1 MKLKKEY
8 IYLLTGFGIT
18 NLGNW
23 VYLIALNL
31 SVWHLTNSPAAVA
44 GIYIIGPIARI
55 LSSFFAGSVIDRHNK
70 RRIVIWSDIVR
81 AIVVCLMP
89 LFSSIWIL
97 YMLIFIANM
106 ASSFFRPSSTYLI
119 TKHVDSEHRQ
129 QFNAMNSILSSG
141 SFMIGPALSGVIIA
155 LTNTSVAIW
164 FNGLTFFLC
173 AWLMWLLPNI
183 EEKSA
188 STKSMITLSMIRSD
202 FQYVWQ
208 FIKNKTVLLTFFIV
222 YTVALMIAYSL
233 DSQEMTFLKDTLH
246 VSDSLYGIIVGVTGI
261 GALLGGIA
269 ATTLAKKFSVITYIS
284 TGFFL
289 TMFCYFMFYISNQ
302 LILAVI
308 AFVALGFFMAFSN
321 TGYATFYQES
331 IPTSLMGR
339 FGSTVLLVESVVQ
352 ITFTFVLGMVA
363 EWFSIQFATTIFA
376 AAGLI
381 LALFVS
387 IHLHQHKTQLQW
399 EELQ

>member
-8 IYLLTGFGIT
+8 VYLLVGFGIS

-23 VYLIALNL
+23 IYLIALNL
-31 SVWHLTNSPAAVA
+31 SVWHLTHSPAAVA
-44 GIYIIGPIARI
+44 GIYIIGPVARI
-55 LSSFFAGSVIDRHNK
+55 LSSFFAGSIIDRHNK
-70 RRIVIWSDIVR
+70 RRIVIWSDIIR
-81 AIVVCLMP
+81 GIVVCMMP
-89 LFSSIWIL
+89 LFSSLWIL

-155 LTNTSVAIW
+155 LSNTSVAIW

-183 EEKSA
+183 EEKNE
-188 STKSMITLSMIRSD
+188 STNSIITLSIIRSD

-208 FIKNKTVLLTFFIV
+208 FIKSKTVLLTFFIV

-261 GALLGGIA
+261 GALLGGVA

-284 TGFFL
+284 AGFLL
-289 TMFCYFMFYISNQ
+289 TMFCYFMFYLSNQ
-302 LILAVI
+302 LVLAVV

-339 FGSTVLLVESVVQ
+339 FGSILLLVESVVQ
-352 ITFTFVLGMVA
+352 ITFTFVLGVMA
-363 EWFSIQFATTIFA
+363 EWFTVQLATTIFPA
-376 AAGLI
+376 VGLI
-381 LALFVS
+381 LALYVS
-387 IHLHQHKTQLQW
+387 IHLHQHKTQLQL

>member
-8 IYLLTGFGIT
+8 IYLLTGFGIS

-23 VYLIALNL
+23 IYLIALNL

-44 GIYIIGPIARI
+44 GIYIIGPVARI
-55 LSSFFAGSVIDRHNK
+55 VSSFFAGSFIDRHNK

-129 QFNAMNSILSSG
+129 QFNAINSVLSSG

-233 DSQEMTFLKDTLH
+233 DSQEMSFLKETLR

-269 ATTLAKKFSVITYIS
+269 ATALAKKFSVITYIS

-302 LILAVI
+302 IIIAVI

-352 ITFTFVLGMVA
+352 ITFTFVLGMMA
-363 EWFSIQFATTIFA
+363 EWFSVQLATTIFA
-376 AAGLI
+376 AVGLI

-387 IHLHQHKTQLQW
+387 IHLHQHKTQLQL